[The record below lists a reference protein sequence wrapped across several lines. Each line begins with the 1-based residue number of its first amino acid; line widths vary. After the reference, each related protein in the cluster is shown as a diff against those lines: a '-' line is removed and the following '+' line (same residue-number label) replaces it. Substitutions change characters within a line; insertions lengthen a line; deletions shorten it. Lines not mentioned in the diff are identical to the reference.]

1 MAINWTNK
9 NKNKKKLTVEGCI
22 TFEVFWLEVSS
33 TDSCMF
39 SYDKVL
45 ASNCRYPLCSNHLVR
60 WELVATSSAASGHAA
75 VSHVRANIRV
85 RNNYQKNTFATDTK
99 TKLLQ
104 QRVDYY
110 SKSLMYVRVPRPLIH
125 FRLKHVSPPSEWIL
139 KVVLNRMAHSR
150 RVLAHDK

>member
-9 NKNKKKLTVEGCI
+9 QTRKLTVEGCI

-60 WELVATSSAASGHAA
+60 WELVATSSVASGHAA
-75 VSHVRANIRV
+75 VSHVRANFHV

-110 SKSLMYVRVPRPLIH
+110 SNVRTSAMPTYSLPPQTYMYRHLVNGYLRWYSTEWLIL
-125 FRLKHVSPPSEWIL
+125 FASMS
-139 KVVLNRMAHSR
+139 KVF
-150 RVLAHDK
+150 K